1 MNKLEWLNWATEQG
15 LIEKDIDYRDDSG
28 PWIQWA
34 NKQWMA
40 AVYNPEH
47 LEVTEDYSKVVPEE
61 LVLYEF
67 LEFIVREEI
76 DKRGWFLSQFDTKV
90 YSDKECTQY
99 EGREHR
105 VIISKLTPVEE
116 NGFLGKGESKDSRL
130 EALLEAF
137 KEAVSG

>member
-15 LIEKDIDYRDDSG
+15 LLKVLDWGDIVEWEACNEDRNVVAFQLKDKPLELRD
-28 PWIQWA
+28 I
-34 NKQWMA
+34 
-40 AVYNPEH
+40 
-47 LEVTEDYSKVVPEE
+47 
-61 LVLYEF
+61 
-67 LEFIVREEI
+67 LEFAIRDEI
-76 DKRGWFLSQFDTKV
+76 DKRGWFLSQIDTKV

-116 NGFLGKGESKDSRL
+116 SGFLGSGESKDSRL